1 MNGDHQPGSVIQPG
15 GQNEPTQP
23 APAVSSPVPQPAP
36 QPVAQPQAYAAPA
49 PVTPVAPQPLQQA
62 SIPQPTAPPVAV
74 SENGVQW
81 TASEYVAHHK
91 GAGWFSLFTLAV
103 LVVAAGIYFLTKD
116 IISVVAIVGM
126 AALFGYYAGRKPAVQ
141 SYSISDQGVA
151 IGDKVYSFAEL
162 KSFSIVH
169 EGAFSNI
176 VFLPMKRFM
185 PFIPMY
191 YAPEQEEAIVEVLS
205 RYLPFEERKQDPI
218 DRLMNKIR
226 F

>member
-15 GQNEPTQP
+15 GQDTSSQQP
-23 APAVSSPVPQPAP
+23 QAVASPIPQASAPQNLPATSTPAPVPQPVQTEP
-36 QPVAQPQAYAAPA
+36 AAPI
-49 PVTPVAPQPLQQA
+49 VAN
-62 SIPQPTAPPVAV
+62 
-74 SENGVQW
+74 ENAVQW
-81 TASEYVAHHK
+81 TASEYIAHHK
-91 GAGWFSLFTLAV
+91 GAGWFLLLALAV
-103 LVVAAGIYFLTKD
+103 VGVAVGIYFWTKD

-141 SYSISDQGVA
+141 SYSISEQGVA
-151 IGDKVYSFAEL
+151 IGEKVYPFSEL
-162 KSFSIVH
+162 KSFSIVR
-169 EGAFSNI
+169 EGAFSSI

-191 YAPEQEEAIVEVLS
+191 YAPDQEEAIVEVLA

-218 DRLMNKIR
+218 DRFMSKIR

>member
-23 APAVSSPVPQPAP
+23 TPAVSSPVPQPAP
-36 QPVAQPQAYAAPA
+36 QPVQPQAYTAPVPVAPA
-49 PVTPVAPQPLQQA
+49 APQPLQQTTT
-62 SIPQPTAPPVAV
+62 PEPVTV

-91 GAGWFSLFTLAV
+91 GAGWFLLLTLV
-103 LVVAAGIYFLTKD
+103 VVGVAAGIYFWTKD
-116 IISVVAIVGM
+116 VISVVAIVGM
-126 AALFGYYAGRKPAVQ
+126 ATLFGYYAGRKPAVQ

-151 IGDKVYSFAEL
+151 IGDKVYSFSEL
-162 KSFSIVH
+162 KSFSIVR

-191 YAPEQEEAIVEVLS
+191 YAPEQEEAIVDVLS
-205 RYLPFEERKQDPI
+205 RYLPFEERKQDSI
-218 DRLMNKIR
+218 DRFMSKIR